1 MKIIDLSGEY
11 TEKMWYYGEPYTP
24 YSVKDLA
31 CVDKNGYIAREYT
44 LTAHTGTHIENSA
57 HWSENAQRISETPIE
72 KFAGN
77 ARLLYLTFS
86 ESKEIT
92 VKRLK
97 AAGADDLEKDEIC
110 IIRTNWDSFWN
121 KKEYVS
127 ESPYITVPAAEYLV
141 SKGIKLVGMD
151 SPMIGDP
158 NDGISSVG
166 ADLVLPDYKFSEAGI
181 PIILGLVN
189 LSSLPEKFF
198 FTAFPLKL
206 HNGEGSPCRATAITF

>member
-57 HWSENAQRISETPIE
+57 HWSENAQGISETPIE

-77 ARLLYLTFS
+77 ARLLYLPFS

-110 IIRTNWDSFWN
+110 IIRTNWDSFW
-121 KKEYVS
+121 
-127 ESPYITVPAAEYLV
+127 
-141 SKGIKLVGMD
+141 KGIKLVGMD

>member
-57 HWSENAQRISETPIE
+57 HWSENAQGISETPIE

-77 ARLLYLTFS
+77 ARLLYLPFS

-97 AAGADDLEKDEIC
+97 AAGADGLEKDEI
-110 IIRTNWDSFWN
+110 I
-121 KKEYVS
+121 
-127 ESPYITVPAAEYLV
+127 
-141 SKGIKLVGMD
+141 
-151 SPMIGDP
+151 
-158 NDGISSVG
+158 
-166 ADLVLPDYKFSEAGI
+166 
-181 PIILGLVN
+181 
-189 LSSLPEKFF
+189 
-198 FTAFPLKL
+198 
-206 HNGEGSPCRATAITF
+206 

>member
-57 HWSENAQRISETPIE
+57 HWSENAQGISETPIE

-77 ARLLYLTFS
+77 ARLLYLPFS

-97 AAGADDLEKDEIC
+97 AAGAGIAFG
-110 IIRTNWDSFWN
+110 T
-121 KKEYVS
+121 KKNM
-127 ESPYITVPAAEYLV
+127 YL
-141 SKGIKLVGMD
+141 K
-151 SPMIGDP
+151 
-158 NDGISSVG
+158 
-166 ADLVLPDYKFSEAGI
+166 AH
-181 PIILGLVN
+181 ILQYLRQN
-189 LSSLPEKFF
+189 ILYQRE
-198 FTAFPLKL
+198 
-206 HNGEGSPCRATAITF
+206 

>member
-1 MKIIDLSGEY
+1 MFFVIQI
-11 TEKMWYYGEPYTP
+11 P
-24 YSVKDLA
+24 
-31 CVDKNGYIAREYT
+31 
-44 LTAHTGTHIENSA
+44 IEQITVLIQISNRIRRL
-57 HWSENAQRISETPIE
+57 QRIR
-72 KFAGN
+72 N
-77 ARLLYLTFS
+77 VLLISPALRPAFE

-92 VKRLK
+92 VQRLK

-110 IIRTNWDSFWN
+110 IIRTDWDSFWN
-121 KKEYVS
+121 KQEYVS
-127 ESPYITVPAAEYLV
+127 ESPYITVSAAEYLV

-181 PIILGLVN
+181 PIVLGLVN

-206 HNGEGSPCRATAITF
+206 HNGEGSPCRATAIIF

>member
-1 MKIIDLSGEY
+1 M
-11 TEKMWYYGEPYTP
+11 
-24 YSVKDLA
+24 V
-31 CVDKNGYIAREYT
+31 
-44 LTAHTGTHIENSA
+44 
-57 HWSENAQRISETPIE
+57 
-72 KFAGN
+72 
-77 ARLLYLTFS
+77 
-86 ESKEIT
+86 
-92 VKRLK
+92 LK
-97 AAGADDLEKDEIC
+97 KDEIC

>member
-1 MKIIDLSGEY
+1 M
-11 TEKMWYYGEPYTP
+11 
-24 YSVKDLA
+24 
-31 CVDKNGYIAREYT
+31 
-44 LTAHTGTHIENSA
+44 
-57 HWSENAQRISETPIE
+57 
-72 KFAGN
+72 
-77 ARLLYLTFS
+77 
-86 ESKEIT
+86 
-92 VKRLK
+92 KRLK

>member
-57 HWSENAQRISETPIE
+57 HWSENAQGISETPIE

-77 ARLLYLTFS
+77 ARLLYLPFS

-198 FTAFPLKL
+198 FTGFPLKL